1 MAGIFNKKN
10 DNGRQTTYAT
20 KADVILQ
27 RQAEIVGKLDMLLAG
42 QKTAPD
48 NSVADKVNEKL
59 AQELSYLSK
68 QNSVIR

>member
-42 QKTAPD
+42 Q
-48 NSVADKVNEKL
+48 
-59 AQELSYLSK
+59 
-68 QNSVIR
+68 